1 MDLGISSP
9 QVDEARRGFSFKL
22 DASLDMRMD
31 QSRGITAAE
40 VLNTYKAQD
49 LVYILKTF
57 GEEKFSKRIV
67 KAIIE
72 YRENKGPIKMTSE
85 LAELIKNS
93 VPIKNLKK
101 DPSTKTFQALRI
113 QVNKEIEELENTLP
127 IAFNSLKPKGRLVV
141 ISFHSLEDR
150 VIKNYTKL
158 RMKTDFIPKKIPI
171 KSSDIKLDPFKIVQ
185 KMITPNKEEIQK
197 NPRSRSAK
205 LRVIEKVLE
214 AK

>member
-85 LAELIKNS
+85 LTELIKNT

-127 IAFNSLKPKGRLVV
+127 IVFNSLKPKGRLVV

-171 KSSDIKLDPFKIVQ
+171 KSSDIKLAPFKIVQ

-214 AK
+214 TK

>member
-67 KAIIE
+67 KAIIQ
-72 YRENKGPIKMTSE
+72 
-85 LAELIKNS
+85 
-93 VPIKNLKK
+93 
-101 DPSTKTFQALRI
+101 FQ
-113 QVNKEIEELENTLP
+113 
-127 IAFNSLKPKGRLVV
+127 S
-141 ISFHSLEDR
+141 
-150 VIKNYTKL
+150 
-158 RMKTDFIPKKIPI
+158 KI
-171 KSSDIKLDPFKIVQ
+171 
-185 KMITPNKEEIQK
+185 
-197 NPRSRSAK
+197 
-205 LRVIEKVLE
+205 
-214 AK
+214 